1 MKVRMDAT
9 NGAIN
14 VDESSLSWESALK
27 DLTGYLVCPE
37 GEPSPDPAA
46 IDRLAEFFG
55 CQTARAGRSVT
66 VAVDRLLTE
75 TEASGGR
82 VPMAAIVAVV
92 RGFEE
97 YGPSG
102 PFSPGPVPNPLSDHV
117 TRLAA
122 LRRINQAATKSLDLD
137 AMLQTVVTV
146 VRDTM
151 NCDSCS
157 IFLVDETNST
167 LVLRASVGLNPQAN
181 GRVFLP
187 LGVGITGQ
195 AALIRQIVAVPDAT
209 THPNYVDYPL
219 VGDQRYSSHVSVPLA
234 LSSPDRLV
242 GVLNI
247 LSLDRREFDQD
258 DLNFLETAAGEMAI
272 AIENAQ
278 LYSQTDAELQ
288 RRIQQLST
296 LQQMS
301 RLVASTLDLPKLLN
315 LICVQASDLSHAAGV
330 EIYRMRRNDVERLEL
345 LARHSP
351 TATCS
356 FDSVNADVRGVVD
369 DVMRSLATIWRSVGD
384 PELGL
389 FVHAFPMLTGRRAVG
404 ALCVFHTVRPP
415 DDHEAGA
422 LLDAFCD
429 AAAIAIEN
437 ADLYEEA
444 RRGYVR
450 TSTLLQEMH
459 HRVRNNLQ
467 TVAALLS
474 MQARHTPDPATA
486 APLREAVT
494 RIQSIAAIHDI
505 LSGGNLRETT
515 VDVIAKHVADDA
527 VSNLVD
533 PGLKVQFRIEPS
545 VVVVNSKEATVL
557 ALLINEFV
565 MNAIGHGFAGR
576 TRGEIVVRSSI
587 EDGRSAIEVVDDGV
601 GIDEGFSLETSRRLG
616 LIIARTLVE
625 TDLRG
630 DLKLVRRPEG
640 GTVVRV
646 TFPSSVTEA
655 PTGTEL
661 ST

>member
-1 MKVRMDAT
+1 M
-9 NGAIN
+9 
-14 VDESSLSWESALK
+14 
-27 DLTGYLVCPE
+27 
-37 GEPSPDPAA
+37 
-46 IDRLAEFFG
+46 
-55 CQTARAGRSVT
+55 
-66 VAVDRLLTE
+66 
-75 TEASGGR
+75 
-82 VPMAAIVAVV
+82 
-92 RGFEE
+92 
-97 YGPSG
+97 
-102 PFSPGPVPNPLSDHV
+102 
-117 TRLAA
+117 
-122 LRRINQAATKSLDLD
+122 
-137 AMLQTVVTV
+137 
-146 VRDTM
+146 
-151 NCDSCS
+151 
-157 IFLVDETNST
+157 
-167 LVLRASVGLNPQAN
+167 LRASIGLNPQAT
-181 GRVFLP
+181 GHVFLP
-187 LGVGITGQ
+187 LGMGITGQ
-195 AALIRQIVAVPDAT
+195 AAVARQIMAVPDAT

-219 VGDQRYSSHVSVPLA
+219 VGDQRYDSQVSVPLA

-247 LSLDRREFDQD
+247 LSLERREFDPD
-258 DLNFLETAAGEMAI
+258 ELAFLETAAGEMAI

-288 RRIQQLST
+288 RRLRQLST

-301 RLVASTLDLPKLLN
+301 RLVASTLELPKLLN
-315 LICVQASDLSHAAGV
+315 LICVQATELSDAVGV
-330 EIYRMRRNDVERLEL
+330 EIYRMRRNDDEHLEL

-351 TATCS
+351 DETCS
-356 FDSVNADVRGVVD
+356 FDSVNPGVRHVVN
-369 DVMRSLATIWRSVGD
+369 DVMQSLATIWRQVGNA
-384 PELGL
+384 PNSL
-389 FVHAFPMLTGRRAVG
+389 FVHVFPMLTGRRAVG
-404 ALCVFHTVRPP
+404 ALCVFHTLRPP
-415 DDHEAGA
+415 DDYEASA

-474 MQARHTPDPATA
+474 MQARHATDSSTA

-527 VSNLVD
+527 VSNLVGPDLTVRFVID
-533 PGLKVQFRIEPS
+533 PSE
-545 VVVVNSKEATVL
+545 VVVNSKEATVL

-565 MNAIGHGFAGR
+565 MNAISHGFAGR
-576 TRGEIVVRSSI
+576 SVGEIVVRSCI
-587 EDGRSAIEVVDDGV
+587 HNDHAAIEVVDDGV
-601 GIDEGFSLETSRRLG
+601 GIDESFSLESSRRLG

-630 DLKLVRRPEG
+630 GLELIRRPEG

-646 TFPSSVTEA
+646 TFPTSAKDAAGKATESSA
-655 PTGTEL
+655 
-661 ST
+661 